1 MKKWDLSQHPKKK
14 SLCWI
19 YNFETSQIANF
30 KNASY
35 NGSMNK
41 LLLTFIVSVFLV
53 TNAVAA
59 EDQTSGPDIRI
70 LTDKHQTIEEYRSH
84 GRLYM
89 IKITPK
95 KGRPYYL
102 VDADGDGDMETRK
115 NDLSPNLMIPSWVLF
130 SW

>member
-1 MKKWDLSQHPKKK
+1 MKKLTRILLSMTLLALP
-14 SLCWI
+14 L
-19 YNFETSQIANF
+19 TQISAE
-30 KNASY
+30 
-35 NGSMNK
+35 
-41 LLLTFIVSVFLV
+41 
-53 TNAVAA
+53 

-70 LTDKHQTIEEYRSH
+70 LTDKHSTIEEYRSH

-102 VDADGDGDMETRK
+102 IDADGDGDMETRR
-115 NDLSPNLMIPSWVLF
+115 NDLSPNLMIPSWVIF

>member
-1 MKKWDLSQHPKKK
+1 
-14 SLCWI
+14 
-19 YNFETSQIANF
+19 
-30 KNASY
+30 
-35 NGSMNK
+35 MNK
-41 LLLTFIVSVFLV
+41 LLLTLIIGFSTLV
-53 TNAVAA
+53 TTNAVAE

-70 LTDKHQTIEEYRSH
+70 MTDKHQTIEEYRSN